1 MTEQNIIQSQPRDIM
16 HYESDIWAIADLLL
30 AASVKQ
36 SDFPAYMMPF
46 FALMM
51 LEGRMLNAMKRVE
64 EEEGLTVKDNPED
77 FKEAFIDMGC
87 GYNEYIVMQGKTLQ
101 NICNNDKTFE
111 QDFASYLSEFD
122 PTLKKLLGIER
133 GKDEKKFL
141 NMDYYVAELRSKKI
155 LLSVIT
161 AWSRIDLSPY
171 DNSAIT
177 TLEEHIKRKW
187 ADISASTAGEQYTPD
202 DIISLIADIVAT
214 KVTKPKSQNIH
225 VYDPTC
231 GGANLLFGVADRLHT
246 QTGYRNIHT
255 WGSEYN
261 DALYALAAI
270 ESRFRSHSQIHYGN
284 TLTTAPFIDKDFD
297 VIVANPPYGTKWSGY
312 EKEIKNDQKGQF
324 PGGLPAVSDGQL
336 LFMQHILWKL
346 AGGGIA
352 VEVHN
357 GSTLFSGDAGSGE
370 SNIRKYI
377 FDHDWV
383 EAIIQ
388 MPQNEFFNT
397 GIYTYLWI
405 MNKEKPFERKNK
417 VALIDGSKLWKPL
430 KKSKG
435 DKRREMTSEHR
446 EAIVKA
452 LTDFVPSNICKIFD
466 REHFYYNKQSLTLT
480 EISEEGLYVEQT
492 VCPDGEAFALKK
504 PVSLTIGED
513 VYDDLSLLSPG
524 DIKAIAKRVT
534 CEKQELAVSVTT
546 EDDGVYAF
554 LPERCTII
562 HTDKEGKEH
571 DLGCGAFSFKASV
584 NKKQVV
590 VHKIAIEPFL
600 TSDYEIIPHHL
611 DEYENQREVEAFMQK
626 YVFKPYVLG
635 KNVVGVELNFNKEF
649 YVPEKKPNIIEIT
662 KEIKRI
668 SDKLETLVYSKFELL
683 NTVIKQG
690 LDHKVSFKDTEI
702 DGIGLIPT
710 HWKVRRLKEIGT
722 VSSGMTPNTKK
733 EAYYSKGTH
742 PWLNTGCVQDC
753 EIYTPADYVTDLALK
768 ECKGLVYYP
777 VDTILIAMYGGGTI
791 GNVGIMRI
799 PATINQACC
808 ALSLNKK
815 VVIPKYVFYS
825 LYAKKKWIISRGFG
839 GTQVNLSQGQIAN
852 FSIEIPPIEEQISI
866 VNYLDEEFSK
876 IEVAIKEITSQ
887 IDSLKLLRTALTKE
901 IISGQIYIE

>member
-1 MTEQNIIQSQPRDIM
+1 MTDIQNIQSQPRDIM

-64 EEEGLTVKDNPED
+64 EEEGLTVKDDPED
-77 FKEAFIDMGC
+77 FKEAFIDMNC
-87 GYNEYIVMQGKTLQ
+87 GYNEYIVMEGKTLSS
-101 NICNNDKTFE
+101 ICGNDTTFE
-111 QDFASYLSEFD
+111 QDFDSYLKAFD
-122 PTLKKLLGIER
+122 GELKRLLGIER

-161 AWSRIDLSPY
+161 AWSKIDLSPY

-214 KVTKPKSQNIH
+214 KVTKPKDQNIH

-231 GGANLLFGVADRLHT
+231 GGANLLFGVADRLQT
-246 QTGYRNIHT
+246 QAGYKNIHT

-270 ESRFRSHSQIHYGN
+270 ESRFRSHSHIYYGN
-284 TLTTAPFIDKDFD
+284 TLTTAPCMGRDID

-312 EKEIKNDQKGQF
+312 EREIKNDQKGQF
-324 PGGLPAVSDGQL
+324 PGGLPSVSDGQL
-336 LFMQHILWKL
+336 LFMQHILWQL
-346 AGGGIA
+346 AQNGIA

-405 MNKEKPFERKNK
+405 MNKQKPFERKDK
-417 VALIDGSKLWKPL
+417 VALIDGSHLWRLL
-430 KKSKG
+430 KKAKG
-435 DKRREMTSEHR
+435 DKRREMTSKHR

-452 LTDFVPSNICKIFD
+452 LTDFVPNDICKIFD

-480 EISEEGLYVEQT
+480 EVDIN
-492 VCPDGEAFALKK
+492 GEYLKESVALKK
-504 PVSLTIGED
+504 IQSVVLNDETLTDLKDLDANDGNALKNKLKAANIDED
-513 VYDDLSLLSPG
+513 RIEIALEDGSCYSYDQEQET
-524 DIKAIAKRVT
+524 IV
-534 CEKQELAVSVTT
+534 CEN
-546 EDDGVYAF
+546 
-554 LPERCTII
+554 
-562 HTDKEGKEH
+562 KEGCKA
-571 DLGCGAFSFKASV
+571 LGCGVFKFDLSTSKG
-584 NKKQVV
+584 KKSLKVEIV
-590 VHKIAIEPFL
+590 PR
-600 TSDYEIIPHHL
+600 TTGDYEIIPHHF
-611 DEYENQREVEAFMQK
+611 DTYDNQREIDAFMQK

-649 YVPEKKPNIIEIT
+649 YVPDKKYNLVDIT

-668 SDKLETLVYSKFELL
+668 TDKLETLIFSKFELL
-683 NTVIKQG
+683 DKVVKTG
-690 LDHKVSFKDTEI
+690 LNQNATFKDTKIE
-702 DGIGLIPT
+702 DLGLIPE
-710 HWKVRRLKEIGT
+710 HWQVRRLKEIGT
-722 VSSGMTPNTKK
+722 ISSGMTPNTKK
-733 EAYYSKGTH
+733 SAYYDKGTH

-753 EIYTPADYVTDLALK
+753 EIQTPADYVTDLALK

-799 PATINQACC
+799 SATINQACC

-852 FSIEIPPIEEQISI
+852 FVIEVPPIKEQMSI
-866 VNYLDEEFSK
+866 VSYLDNEFSK
-876 IEVAIKEITSQ
+876 IDLAIKEITSQ
-887 IDSLKLLRTALTKE
+887 IDSLKLLRNTLTKE
-901 IISGQIYIE
+901 IISGQLHLC

>member
-1 MTEQNIIQSQPRDIM
+1 M

-51 LEGRMLNAMKRVE
+51 LEGRMLNAMKCIE
-64 EEEGLTVKDNPED
+64 EEEGLTVKNYPKD
-77 FKEAFIDMGC
+77 FKEAFIDRDC

-101 NICNNDKTFE
+101 SICNNDKTFE
-111 QDFASYLSEFD
+111 QDFASYLGKFD

-141 NMDYYVAELRSKKI
+141 NLDYYVAELRSKKI

-161 AWSRIDLSPY
+161 AWSKIDLSPY

-214 KVTKPKSQNIH
+214 KVTKPKNQNIH

-231 GGANLLFGVADRLHT
+231 GGANLLYGVADRLHT
-246 QTGYRNIHT
+246 QAGYQNIHT

-324 PGGLPAVSDGQL
+324 PGGLPAVSDGQF

-346 AGGGIA
+346 AEGGIA

-405 MNKEKPFERKNK
+405 MNKQKPFERRDK
-417 VALIDGSKLWKPL
+417 VALIDGSHLWRLL
-430 KKSKG
+430 KKAKG
-435 DKRREMTSEHR
+435 DKRREMTVEHR

-452 LTDFVPSNICKIFD
+452 LTDYLPSDICKIFD

-480 EISEEGLYVEQT
+480 EVSDEGHYVEQT
-492 VCPDGEAFALKK
+492 ICPEGKSFAIKK
-504 PVSLTIGED
+504 PIALTIGED
-513 VYDDLSLLSPG
+513 VYDDLTLLAPD

-534 CEKQELAVSVTT
+534 SERQELAVSVIT

-554 LPERCTII
+554 KPEQCTII
-562 HTDKEGKEH
+562 HTDKDGKEY

-584 NKKQVV
+584 NKKEVV

-600 TSDYEIIPHHL
+600 SSDYEIIPHHF
-611 DEYENQREVEAFMQK
+611 DEHENRREIDAFMQK
-626 YVFKPYVLG
+626 YVFKPYELG

-649 YVPEKKPNIIEIT
+649 YVPEKIDKVEDVMEEI
-662 KEIKRI
+662 R
-668 SDKLETLVYSKFELL
+668 SL
-683 NTVIKQG
+683 NN
-690 LDHKVSFKDTEI
+690 D
-702 DGIGLIPT
+702 
-710 HWKVRRLKEIGT
+710 LK
-722 VSSGMTPNTKK
+722 
-733 EAYYSKGTH
+733 
-742 PWLNTGCVQDC
+742 
-753 EIYTPADYVTDLALK
+753 
-768 ECKGLVYYP
+768 
-777 VDTILIAMYGGGTI
+777 
-791 GNVGIMRI
+791 GIM
-799 PATINQACC
+799 
-808 ALSLNKK
+808 L
-815 VVIPKYVFYS
+815 
-825 LYAKKKWIISRGFG
+825 
-839 GTQVNLSQGQIAN
+839 
-852 FSIEIPPIEEQISI
+852 
-866 VNYLDEEFSK
+866 
-876 IEVAIKEITSQ
+876 
-887 IDSLKLLRTALTKE
+887 
-901 IISGQIYIE
+901 

>member
-1 MTEQNIIQSQPRDIM
+1 M

-64 EEEGLTVKDNPED
+64 EEEGLTVEDNPED
-77 FKEAFIDMGC
+77 FKEAFIDRDC

-155 LLSVIT
+155 LLSVVT
-161 AWSRIDLSPY
+161 AWSKIDLSPY

-214 KVTKPKSQNIH
+214 KVTKPKNQNIH

-246 QTGYRNIHT
+246 QAGYQNIHT

-270 ESRFRSHSQIHYGN
+270 ESRFRSHSKISYGN
-284 TLTTAPFIDKDFD
+284 TLTTAPFMDRSFD

-312 EKEIKNDQKGQF
+312 EKAIKNDQKGQF
-324 PGGLPAVSDGQL
+324 PGGLPSVSDGQL
-336 LFMQHILWKL
+336 LFMQHILWQL
-346 AGGGIA
+346 DSNGIA

-388 MPQNEFFNT
+388 MPQSEFFNT

-405 MNKEKPFERKNK
+405 MNKKKPFERKNK
-417 VALIDGSKLWKPL
+417 VALIDGSNLWKPL

-435 DKRREMTSEHR
+435 DKRREMTFEHR

-452 LTDFVPSNICKIFD
+452 LTDFVPSDICKIFD

-480 EISEEGLYVEQT
+480 EISEEGHYVEQT
-492 VCPDGEAFALKK
+492 VCPDGKAFVIKK
-504 PVSLTIGED
+504 PASLTIGAD
-513 VYDDLSLLSPG
+513 VYDDLSLLTPD
-524 DIKAIAKRVT
+524 DIKAIAKRVIS
-534 CEKQELAVSVTT
+534 ERQELAVSVTT

-554 LPERCTII
+554 LPERCTIVHI
-562 HTDKEGKEH
+562 DKDGKEH

-600 TSDYEIIPHHL
+600 ISDYEIIPHHF
-611 DEYENQREVEAFMQK
+611 DERENQREVDAFIQK

-635 KNVVGVELNFNKEF
+635 KNVVGVEMNFNKEF
-649 YVPEKKPNIIEIT
+649 YVPEKIDKVDDVMEEI
-662 KEIKRI
+662 
-668 SDKLETLVYSKFELL
+668 
-683 NTVIKQG
+683 
-690 LDHKVSFKDTEI
+690 H
-702 DGIGLIPT
+702 
-710 HWKVRRLKEIGT
+710 
-722 VSSGMTPNTKK
+722 
-733 EAYYSKGTH
+733 
-742 PWLNTGCVQDC
+742 
-753 EIYTPADYVTDLALK
+753 
-768 ECKGLVYYP
+768 
-777 VDTILIAMYGGGTI
+777 
-791 GNVGIMRI
+791 
-799 PATINQACC
+799 
-808 ALSLNKK
+808 SLNKD
-815 VVIPKYVFYS
+815 
-825 LYAKKKWIISRGFG
+825 LMG
-839 GTQVNLSQGQIAN
+839 
-852 FSIEIPPIEEQISI
+852 I
-866 VNYLDEEFSK
+866 VL
-876 IEVAIKEITSQ
+876 
-887 IDSLKLLRTALTKE
+887 
-901 IISGQIYIE
+901 

>member
-1 MTEQNIIQSQPRDIM
+1 MTDIQNIQSQPRDIM
-16 HYESDIWAIADLLL
+16 HYENDIWAIADLLL

-51 LEGRMLNAMKRVE
+51 LEGRMLNAMKRIE
-64 EEEGLTVKDNPED
+64 KEEGLTVKDDPED

-111 QDFASYLSEFD
+111 QDFASYLTKFD

-133 GKDEKKFL
+133 GKDEKKYL

-161 AWSRIDLSPY
+161 AWSKIDLSPY

-246 QTGYRNIHT
+246 QAGYQNIHT

-346 AGGGIA
+346 AEGGIA

-377 FDHDWV
+377 FDRDWV

-405 MNKEKPFERKNK
+405 MNKQKPFERKDK
-417 VALIDGSKLWKPL
+417 VALIDGSRLWRLL
-430 KKSKG
+430 KKAKG
-435 DKRREMTSEHR
+435 DKRREMTQEHR

-452 LTDFVPSNICKIFD
+452 LTDFVPSDICKIFD

-480 EISEEGLYVEQT
+480 EVSEGGRYVEQT
-492 VCPDGEAFALKK
+492 ICPDGKVFVIKK
-504 PVSLTIGED
+504 PVSLTVGED
-513 VYDDLSLLSPG
+513 VYDDLSLLSLD

-534 CEKQELAVSVTT
+534 SEQQELAVSVTT

-554 LPERCTII
+554 LPEQCTII
-562 HTDKEGKEH
+562 HTDKDGKER

-600 TSDYEIIPHHL
+600 TSDYEIIPHHK
-611 DEYENQREVEAFMQK
+611 DEHENQREIDAFMQK
-626 YVFKPYVLG
+626 FVFKPYVLG

-649 YVPEKKPNIIEIT
+649 YVPEKIDKVEDILAELEKLA
-662 KEIKRI
+662 KEMK
-668 SDKLETLVYSKFELL
+668 
-683 NTVIKQG
+683 
-690 LDHKVSFKDTEI
+690 
-702 DGIGLIPT
+702 GIGL
-710 HWKVRRLKEIGT
+710 
-722 VSSGMTPNTKK
+722 
-733 EAYYSKGTH
+733 
-742 PWLNTGCVQDC
+742 
-753 EIYTPADYVTDLALK
+753 
-768 ECKGLVYYP
+768 
-777 VDTILIAMYGGGTI
+777 
-791 GNVGIMRI
+791 
-799 PATINQACC
+799 
-808 ALSLNKK
+808 
-815 VVIPKYVFYS
+815 
-825 LYAKKKWIISRGFG
+825 
-839 GTQVNLSQGQIAN
+839 
-852 FSIEIPPIEEQISI
+852 
-866 VNYLDEEFSK
+866 
-876 IEVAIKEITSQ
+876 
-887 IDSLKLLRTALTKE
+887 
-901 IISGQIYIE
+901 